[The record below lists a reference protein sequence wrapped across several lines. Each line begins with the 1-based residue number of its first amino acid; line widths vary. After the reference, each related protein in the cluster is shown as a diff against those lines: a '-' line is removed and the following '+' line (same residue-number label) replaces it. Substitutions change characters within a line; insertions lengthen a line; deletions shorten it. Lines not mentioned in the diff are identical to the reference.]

1 MEFDK
6 LEFDEGVD
14 FVKKLIAFV
23 LALVCVLGLAGCSA
37 QKEYAIR
44 IVVPAGSQ
52 GEFVYSDEEISPR
65 KSRIEIKSID
75 LAEDAEFVL
84 KPIEESQENIFECTN
99 FPKGEPML
107 IDVEKGTWY
116 KIGIAMENPTDEDI
130 VVVFQVVNA
139 KIRVK

>member
-1 MEFDK
+1 M
-6 LEFDEGVD
+6 
-14 FVKKLIAFV
+14 KKLIAFV

-44 IVVPAGSQ
+44 IVVSAGSQ

-65 KSRIEIKSID
+65 KSRLEIKSID

-84 KPIEESQENIFECTN
+84 KPIEETEGNIYECTN

-107 IDVEKGTWY
+107 IDVEKGAWY

-130 VVVFQVVNA
+130 VVVFHVVN
-139 KIRVK
+139 VKVRIE

>member
-1 MEFDK
+1 M
-6 LEFDEGVD
+6 
-14 FVKKLIAFV
+14 KKFIALLLAMSCV
-23 LALVCVLGLAGCSA
+23 LALVGCFA

-65 KSRIEIKSID
+65 KSRLEIKSID
-75 LAEDAEFVL
+75 LAEDADFIL
-84 KPIEESQENIFECTN
+84 KPVDETQENAYECTN

-107 IDVEKGTWY
+107 IDVEKGAWY

-130 VVVFQVVNA
+130 VVVFHVVN
-139 KIRVK
+139 VKVRIE

>member
-1 MEFDK
+1 M
-6 LEFDEGVD
+6 
-14 FVKKLIAFV
+14 KKLIAFV

-37 QKEYAIR
+37 QKKYAIR
-44 IVVPAGSQ
+44 VVVPAGSQ

-65 KSRIEIKSID
+65 KSRLEIKSID

-84 KPIEESQENIFECTN
+84 KPIEESQENAYECTN

-107 IDVEKGTWY
+107 IDVEKGAWY

-130 VVVFQVVNA
+130 VVVFHVVNTI
-139 KIRVK
+139 IRVK

>member
-1 MEFDK
+1 M
-6 LEFDEGVD
+6 
-14 FVKKLIAFV
+14 KKLIAFV

-52 GEFVYSDEEISPR
+52 GEFVYSDEEIYPR
-65 KSRIEIKSID
+65 KSRLEIKSID
-75 LAEDAEFVL
+75 LAEDAEFIL
-84 KPIEESQENIFECTN
+84 KPIEESQVNIFEYTN

-107 IDVEKGTWY
+107 IDVEKGAWY

-130 VVVFQVVNA
+130 VVVFHVINA
-139 KIRVK
+139 KVRIN